1 MGRGYYEMP
10 LGGQRV
16 FGPARPRTTPSP
28 STSPTSAHSQFPLPC
43 PDASPTPSTPRRR
56 QPLVVFFAPDQAAE
70 QSHSGLTNMASVEYA
85 TSTNEIADALAK
97 NPDFV
102 VTRNLEALSGLPYE
116 ASETL
121 ERLNSNGQVIVDA
134 TQVLK
139 MIKK

>member
-1 MGRGYYEMP
+1 
-10 LGGQRV
+10 
-16 FGPARPRTTPSP
+16 
-28 STSPTSAHSQFPLPC
+28 
-43 PDASPTPSTPRRR
+43 
-56 QPLVVFFAPDQAAE
+56 
-70 QSHSGLTNMASVEYA
+70 MASVEYA